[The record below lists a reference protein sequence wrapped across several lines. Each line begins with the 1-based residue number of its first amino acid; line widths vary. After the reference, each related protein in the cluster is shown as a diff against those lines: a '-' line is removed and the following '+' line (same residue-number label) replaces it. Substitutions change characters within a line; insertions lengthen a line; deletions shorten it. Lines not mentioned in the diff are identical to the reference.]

1 MSTVPYNVLVGVG
14 TLYIGA
20 ANLAKP
26 ATVETVPGAGW
37 TSLGETDG
45 GVTIRKT
52 QNIERFSSDQRTGN
66 TKAVRT
72 EEGLE
77 IETNLNESTLENLAY
92 AMEGTITSVAPGAG
106 TIGTKAL
113 KMYKGADVGT
123 FALLF
128 RGTSPYGANFAGEF
142 YVPVVFSAEDIE
154 LEFTKDGK
162 TLIPVKFEALEDTTA
177 GSAAD
182 RFGVIT
188 YKSAVAS

>member
-1 MSTVPYNVLVGVG
+1 MATVPYTVLVGVG
-14 TLYIGA
+14 TLYIGV
-20 ANLAKP
+20 ANLARP
-26 ATVETVPGAGW
+26 ATVETTPGAGW

-77 IETNLNESTLENLAY
+77 IETNLNEATLENLAY
-92 AMEGTITSVAPGAG
+92 AIEGTVVDTAPGAG
-106 TIGTKAL
+106 TIGTRSL

-128 RGTSPYGANFAGEF
+128 RGSSPYGAFTGEF
-142 YVPVVFSAEDIE
+142 YVPVVFSAEDVE
-154 LEFTKDGK
+154 MEFTKDGK

-177 GSAAD
+177 GTATD
-182 RFGVIT
+182 RFGSVI
-188 YKSAVAS
+188 YKDAVAS

>member
-1 MSTVPYNVLVGVG
+1 MSTVPYTVLVGVG

-20 ANLAKP
+20 ANLARP
-26 ATVETVPGAGW
+26 ATVETTPGAGW

-66 TKAVRT
+66 IKAVRT

-77 IETNLNESTLENLAY
+77 IETNLNEATLENLAY
-92 AMEGTITSVAPGAG
+92 AIEGTVTDTPAGVG
-106 TIGTKAL
+106 TIGTRAL
-113 KMYKGADVGT
+113 KLYKGADVGT

-128 RGTSPYGANFAGEF
+128 RGSSPYGAFAGEF
-142 YVPVVFSAEDIE
+142 YVPVVFSAEDVE
-154 LEFTKDGK
+154 MEFAKDGK

-177 GSAAD
+177 GSATD
-182 RFGVIT
+182 RFGSVI
-188 YKSAVAS
+188 YKDAVAS